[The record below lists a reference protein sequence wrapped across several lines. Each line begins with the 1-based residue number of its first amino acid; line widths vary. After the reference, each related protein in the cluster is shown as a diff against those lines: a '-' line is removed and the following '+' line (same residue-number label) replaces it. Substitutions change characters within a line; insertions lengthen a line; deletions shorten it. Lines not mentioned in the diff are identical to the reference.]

1 MSRAR
6 PALSFALLSL
16 LAAAPVAAQSEA
28 EIAELAVRPLPEDMR
43 ADATVFRYDDDGRR
57 QVLRRGTN
65 HVECS
70 PEDERGFTL
79 CYPRSTAPWRDHRA
93 KLAAEGLSGEELQA
107 AMAAAERAGTVES
120 VPFGSMIYRLYE
132 NDDRIKLL
140 WVVRLPGASS
150 AELGMPTGSQR
161 DNALAG
167 RGLPWMM
174 NEGTPGAHL
183 MIPINGTE
191 LSNGGSAPALM
202 DTHAIDDPVMQATL
216 PLPDDL
222 RAGAAV
228 VTYDP
233 RSGRRTV
240 LREGSNPIECQP
252 RNAESGF
259 TRCYHEVQGARR
271 ALTARLQAEGKTA
284 AEVQA
289 ERAAALAEGRI
300 RPSPMGSLSYRLYE
314 EGDRIRFLWILSVP
328 NATAEELG
336 MPTGSQRDPALA
348 GRGRPWMMNEG
359 TRGAHLMIPI
369 NGTAL
374 SNR

>member
-1 MSRAR
+1 MMRPS
-6 PALSFALLSL
+6 PALPVALLGL
-16 LAAAPVAAQSEA
+16 LATAPVAAQSEA
-28 EIAELAVRPLPEDMR
+28 AIVELAVRPLPEDMR

-57 QVLRRGTN
+57 EVLRRGTN

-70 PEDERGFTL
+70 PQDERGFTV
-79 CYPRSTAPWRDHRA
+79 CYPRSTAAWRDHRA
-93 KLAAEGLSGEELQA
+93 KLAAEGLSGDELQA
-107 AMAAAERAGTVES
+107 AMAEAERAGTIEP
-120 VPFGSMIYRLYE
+120 VPFGSIIYRLYE
-132 NDDRIKLL
+132 EDDRIKLL

-150 AELGMPTGSQR
+150 AELGMPTSSQR

-191 LSNGGSAPALM
+191 LSNRGSASALM
-202 DTHAIDDPVMQATL
+202 DTRAIEDPVTQATL

-222 RAGAAV
+222 KAGAAV
-228 VTYDP
+228 VSYDP

-240 LREGSNPIECQP
+240 LQEGSNTIECQP
-252 RNAESGF
+252 RDAESGF

-271 ALTARLQAEGKTA
+271 ALTARLQAEGKSA
-284 AEVQA
+284 DEIQ
-289 ERAAALAEGRI
+289 EEMAAALAEGRV
-300 RPSPMGSLSYRLYE
+300 RASPMGSLSYRLYE
-314 EGDRIRFLWILSVP
+314 EDDRIRFLWILSVP

-336 MPTGSQRDPALA
+336 MPTGSQRDNALA
-348 GRGRPWMMNEG
+348 GRGLPWMMNEG